1 MCDFLVIGPLTS
13 GCYYKGCFPTTRIL
27 PLRSRKCELKDP
39 IFDRLKHI
47 IMEIKG
53 FQPTCSPSLE
63 LKLKLPAAVKRFFH
77 MLPRWKYLTKRLKSR
92 RLMMFG
98 VSSSHASRTTAYCFI
113 LTGASCCALIC
124 GNLLSSTRQL
134 NPPSL
139 AALRNVC
146 FFCFFFTTW
155 RKLNML
161 SHIECIAARIRLWLL
176 SVSAGQWSS
185 FLRASH
191 QRINHKPAPC
201 LWCG

>member
-77 MLPRWKYLTKRLKSR
+77 MPSSMEVFDQKVEKQEAYDVWCLIITRQQNNGVLFHSNRGLVLCPHLRKSA
-92 RLMMFG
+92 LINPS
-98 VSSSHASRTTAYCFI
+98 VKSSLA
-113 LTGASCCALIC
+113 CCAQKCVFFLFFF
-124 GNLLSSTRQL
+124 NDLEEVEHAQPHWVHSSTD
-134 NPPSL
+134 PSV
-139 AALRNVC
+139 AVIC
-146 FFCFFFTTW
+146 
-155 RKLNML
+155 
-161 SHIECIAARIRLWLL
+161 
-176 SVSAGQWSS
+176 
-185 FLRASH
+185 
-191 QRINHKPAPC
+191 
-201 LWCG
+201 